1 MTFQMLVES
10 IRAITGWDTSL
21 YDIMKVSERSN
32 VMSRV
37 FNNREG
43 FKPEDD
49 RVIRRWHQPMPGGPL
64 KGQYIDPDELQEA
77 INLYYEIS
85 GWDKEGKPTR
95 GKLVDM
101 NLEWLID
108 ES

>member
-1 MTFQMLVES
+1 
-10 IRAITGWDTSL
+10 
-21 YDIMKVSERSN
+21 
-32 VMSRV
+32 
-37 FNNREG
+37 
-43 FKPEDD
+43 
-49 RVIRRWHQPMPGGPL
+49 MPSGPL